1 MYKRQVHSTDDP
13 DQVLIEYHD
22 KVTAG
27 NGKKVSYPE
36 GKGAVCCAISEW
48 FFKYIEKNA
57 GCLTHFIDRPSS
69 NTMLCKKLTIIPV
82 EVIVRN
88 IAAGS
93 IVRQTPFPEGME
105 FDPPLVEF
113 NLKDDEKDDPLLTS
127 DRVSL
132 MGYDPVI
139 LARRA
144 SQLNFHFK
152 KVFGEI
158 GLTVVDFK
166 LEYGH
171 ASNGG
176 LYLAD
181 EISPDSFRLWKDGKS
196 FDKDLFRKDKG
207 DIVEAYT
214 KILSDLRGVT
224 SMPNDLH
231 DLQGVI

>member
-1 MYKRQVHSTDDP
+1 MTELIEGKVKTVHSTDDP

-36 GKGAVCCAISEW
+36 GKGALCCGISEW
-48 FFKYIEKNA
+48 FFKYIEEN
-57 GCLTHFIDRPSS
+57 GVCLTHFLDRPTPT
-69 NTMLCKKLTIIPV
+69 TMLCKKLTVIPV

-93 IVRQTPFPEGME
+93 IVRQTPLPEGMK

-132 MGYDPVI
+132 MGYDPTT
-139 LARRA
+139 LGRRA
-144 SQLNFHFK
+144 TELNFHFK
-152 KVFGEI
+152 KIFGGI

-166 LEYGH
+166 LEFGH
-171 ASNGG
+171 APNGG

-207 DIVEAYT
+207 DIVDAYT
-214 KILSDLRGVT
+214 QILSDLRGVT
-224 SMPNDLH
+224 
-231 DLQGVI
+231 

>member
-1 MYKRQVHSTDDP
+1 
-13 DQVLIEYHD
+13 
-22 KVTAG
+22 
-27 NGKKVSYPE
+27 
-36 GKGAVCCAISEW
+36 
-48 FFKYIEKNA
+48 
-57 GCLTHFIDRPSS
+57 
-69 NTMLCKKLTIIPV
+69 MLCKKLTIIPV

-93 IVRQTPFPEGME
+93 IVRQTPLPEGMK

-132 MGYDPVI
+132 MGYDPTT
-139 LARRA
+139 LGRRA
-144 SQLNFHFK
+144 TELNFHFK
-152 KVFGEI
+152 KIFGEI

-166 LEYGH
+166 LEFGH
-171 ASNGG
+171 APNGG

-196 FDKDLFRKDKG
+196 FDKDLFRNNKG

-214 KILSDLRGVT
+214 QILSDLRGVT
-224 SMPNDLH
+224 QMPTDLWDDMARLNALYEELMWDH
-231 DLQGVI
+231 DDELEFIMENGRIVIYNKTQEEGS